1 MIYEAVTMSHVI
13 RVLNELLVTDSRA
26 VSELLKYEKLADHEP
41 GSRNIDLLSII
52 NNCFSS
58 DSGPG
63 PITYE
68 LDQLGNI
75 TKFFRRW

>member
-26 VSELLKYEKLADHEP
+26 LSELLTYKKIADHET

-52 NNCFSS
+52 NNFFSN
-58 DSGPG
+58 DSGRG
-63 PITYE
+63 PIYYE

-75 TKFFRRW
+75 TKFFRKY